1 MTRSR
6 KTGSTIILATLVGM
20 LAAVW
25 LFFAPPQLLGSTTYT
40 ATDGNSMEPMF
51 HKGDLALTRPASSYH
66 VGEVVL
72 YISPTLHRP
81 VLHRII
87 AIQNGH
93 YFFKGDNNS
102 FVDPGYATRGE
113 LSGRLWLHVGGG
125 GKVLSWMGKPSH
137 AAVIA
142 ALATMLLAFT
152 GAGTARR
159 RRRRRGRRGNS
170 ALVTPV
176 AAQTSSNGLPRWL
189 HKPRKTTDNII
200 AGIALAL
207 GLLLLVIGFAT
218 PLRTSAPV
226 NAYVQNGSFAYTAKV
241 VHSDP
246 AYPTGSAST
255 GQPLFLDDFKHATL
269 SFAYQFKSQLK
280 HSVNGTIAMSALL
293 TSDSTWHR
301 TVTIAPARHFSG
313 DIAVTSGIVDLNELR
328 SLLTKLGEDSG
339 DPAASYSVTL
349 QPVVT
354 VSGVVGG
361 KHISNT
367 FSPTLPFSV
376 TNAIAKLNVAGPAT
390 LPGASYQ
397 TESPASAQ
405 ASALDPSQPGTI
417 PGSAP
422 HFLTIARYSL
432 PVSDVRGLGI
442 GLLALVGLILLLKPL
457 KPKREVWSA
466 ERRVA
471 FRYGSVVVDVV
482 SLASTGAETA
492 VQDFENL
499 ALMARYLERPIF
511 KAAGNGIETYAVEDG
526 GRLYVFRRP
535 ESNEPEH
542 VEPSATL
549 PPEPEEQRPRRHLR
563 IAGAVLTLVA
573 LITVGTAFTAATVV
587 PSSNVGVST
596 SDSSA
601 SQLAPAAC
609 SGTIDDVYYVKSG
622 NKNQTVTTSNT
633 LIIGSSGNDTVTAGP
648 GTGYQCFIGGGPT
661 SKNADKYTGRAGSGS
676 ECIVASSDPAAN
688 IKNCSIVSRSP

>member
-51 HKGDLALTRPASSYH
+51 HKGDLALTRPASSYQ
-66 VGEVVL
+66 VGDVVL

-102 FVDPGYATRGE
+102 FVDPGYATRNE

-142 ALATMLLAFT
+142 ALATMLLALT
-152 GAGTARR
+152 GAGTART

-170 ALVTPV
+170 AFTSPAV
-176 AAQTSSNGLPRWL
+176 AQTSNGLPRWL

-200 AGIALAL
+200 AGVALVL
-207 GLLLLVIGFAT
+207 GLILLAVGFGT
-218 PLRTSAPV
+218 PLRSTAPV
-226 NAYVQNGSFAYTAKV
+226 NAYEQNGSFAYTAKV
-241 VHSDP
+241 LHSDP
-246 AYPTGSAST
+246 AYPTGSATT
-255 GQPLFLDDFKHATL
+255 GQPLFLNDFKTATL
-269 SFAYQFKSQLK
+269 SFAYQFKSKLK
-280 HSVNGTIAMSALL
+280 HSVKGTIAMSAQL

-313 DIAVTSGIVDLNELR
+313 DLAVTSGVVNLNELR
-328 SLLTKLGEDSG
+328 SLLTKLGQDSG
-339 DPAASYSVTL
+339 DAAASYSVTL

-354 VSGVVGG
+354 VHGVVDG
-361 KHISNT
+361 KQVSDT
-367 FSPTLPFSV
+367 FNPTLPFSV
-376 TNAIAKLNVAGPAT
+376 TNAIAKLNIAGPAT

-397 TESPASAQ
+397 TESPASEQ
-405 ASALDPSQPGTI
+405 ASALDPTQTGTI

-422 HFLTIARYSL
+422 RFVKVMRYAL
-432 PVSDVRGLGI
+432 PVSDMRGLGL
-442 GLLALVGLILLLKPL
+442 GLIALVGLILLLKPL
-457 KPKREVWSA
+457 KPKRDVWSP

-471 FRYGSVVVDVV
+471 FRYGSVVVDVI
-482 SLASTGAETA
+482 SLAASGEETA

-499 ALMARYLERPIF
+499 ALMARYLERPIY
-511 KAAGNGIETYAVEDG
+511 KSVGDGLETYAVEDG
-526 GRLYVFRRP
+526 GRLYVFRKP
-535 ESNEPEH
+535 LSTEPEH
-542 VEPSATL
+542 VEPVSTL
-549 PPEPEEQRPRRHLR
+549 PPEPQQPRPRRHLR
-563 IAGAVLTLVA
+563 IAGAVMTLIA

-596 SDSSA
+596 SSTSA
-601 SQLAPAAC
+601 ADLAPGAC
-609 SGTIDDVYYVKSG
+609 SGTIDNVYYVPSG
-622 NKNQTVTTSNT
+622 NHTQTVTTSNT
-633 LIIGSSGNDTVTAGP
+633 LIIGSSGNDTVAAGP
-648 GTGYQCFIGGGPT
+648 GTGYQCFVGGGPT
-661 SKNADKYTGRAGSGS
+661 TKNNDKYTGRAGQGS

-688 IKNCSIVSRSP
+688 IKSCSIVSRSP